1 MSRAC
6 KLTAKKDAKQ
16 GFISADVII
25 NASSSSPS
33 KYCSIYLGW
42 LACEFY
48 FTHLFLT
55 LDIVCLGKSFFIFFE
70 LSNKIFINENKITT
84 TQGYSRTI
92 LVKLPSKCK

>member
-1 MSRAC
+1 MSKAC

-16 GFISADVII
+16 GSISADVII

-55 LDIVCLGKSFFIFFE
+55 LDIVCLGKSFFIFLSSVTRYLSMKTRLQPHKGIAE
-70 LSNKIFINENKITT
+70 L
-84 TQGYSRTI
+84 YW
-92 LVKLPSKCK
+92 